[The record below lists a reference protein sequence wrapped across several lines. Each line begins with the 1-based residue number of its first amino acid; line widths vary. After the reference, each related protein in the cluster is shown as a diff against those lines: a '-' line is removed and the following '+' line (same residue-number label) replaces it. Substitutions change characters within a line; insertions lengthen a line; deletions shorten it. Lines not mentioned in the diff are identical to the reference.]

1 MTAASAADPKTSS
14 SSAVTTHRGEVAR
27 RTSARR
33 ASLGSRTA
41 TISWPSPRR
50 FLRWRCPMEPTPI
63 TTMRIAR
70 ASRLH
75 VRSRG
80 APHRSLP
87 LLRVASVR
95 VTELVLSAQL
105 VHGRPGELDDLLVGQ
120 VAEIRAHLLALLA
133 QAQEVLLDHG
143 FVGGPLCAGDGFLD
157 EPLLERQIPERR
169 SRIRRREEE
178 HLGLEVD
185 LLAELDRLSH
195 GVRGLAR
202 RADHERAVGVAQDAL
217 GLADR
222 DLHLLERLAA
232 LVDGLEDLGAR
243 RFDTVAGLPHSDF
256 IALLQHVRPALAPG
270 AQDIVGDDVGAA
282 RAAPHHVES
291 GAPPA
296 FAQLGEKLERPTV
309 VHHEEVVEE
318 MDVDDAV
325 ADLQELHLVD
335 DLARTPEPIRLAEVC
350 RVAVIAS
357 LRGVKTAT
365 QSDHGDRILTKQHR
379 RTVDPLR
386 LPVEMAHGVHLVDL
400 VFGPP

>member
-33 ASLGSRTA
+33 ASLGARTA
-41 TISWPSPRR
+41 AIG
-50 FLRWRCPMEPTPI
+50 
-63 TTMRIAR
+63 R

-95 VTELVLSAQL
+95 VTEFVLSAQL

-143 FVGGPLCAGDGFLD
+143 FVGGPLCAGDGFPD

-202 RADHERAVGVAQDAL
+202 RTDHERAVGVAQDAL

-222 DLHLLERLAA
+222 DLHLLESLAA
-232 LVDGLEDLGAR
+232 LVDGYED
-243 RFDTVAGLPHSDF
+243 
-256 IALLQHVRPALAPG
+256 I
-270 AQDIVGDDVGAA
+270 
-282 RAAPHHVES
+282 
-291 GAPPA
+291 
-296 FAQLGEKLERPTV
+296 
-309 VHHEEVVEE
+309 
-318 MDVDDAV
+318 
-325 ADLQELHLVD
+325 
-335 DLARTPEPIRLAEVC
+335 
-350 RVAVIAS
+350 
-357 LRGVKTAT
+357 
-365 QSDHGDRILTKQHR
+365 
-379 RTVDPLR
+379 
-386 LPVEMAHGVHLVDL
+386 
-400 VFGPP
+400 